1 MIEPLWSNPSRFLC
15 LQRIK
20 ANQDLRVFLTGE
32 PGVGKTTAFLK
43 IVNELRVRGLR
54 IGGFYCPEVRE
65 GGIRVGFKIVDLETQ
80 KWKWLARTSPRT
92 EIKVG
97 KYYVQPEAQEIVDL
111 VAKNLNEYSL
121 IAIDE
126 IGPMELALPAIRDFI
141 NRALTLNKDVL
152 AVVHRK
158 VRLKG
163 DYVFVVTPENRDEI
177 PKKVVELFITR
188 PL

>member
-1 MIEPLWSNPSRFLC
+1 
-15 LQRIK
+15 
-20 ANQDLRVFLTGE
+20 
-32 PGVGKTTAFLK
+32 
-43 IVNELRVRGLR
+43 
-54 IGGFYCPEVRE
+54 
-65 GGIRVGFKIVDLETQ
+65 
-80 KWKWLARTSPRT
+80 
-92 EIKVG
+92 
-97 KYYVQPEAQEIVDL
+97 VDL

-177 PKKVVELFITR
+177 PKKVVELFIAR